1 MNKHIPFSILDV
13 APIVEGGG
21 GVADALQRSGQLAQM
36 AEQAGYTRF
45 WLAEH
50 HNAPNIASS
59 ATAVVIGYIASQ
71 TKSIRVG
78 SGGIMLPNHAP
89 LAIAEQFGTLDA
101 LYPGR
106 IDLGLGRA
114 PGTDPLTARALRGER
129 HTNGAN
135 FPEQLEELQAFIQ
148 PAQYVQHAIR
158 AIPGEGADVPIW
170 LLGSSDFSAA
180 LAAEKGLPFAFAGH
194 FSPTYIVPALK
205 LYKSSFKS
213 SAQYEK
219 PYSMVAVNIIVADS
233 DEEAHYLSTSMHQMF
248 LSFIRNQRSPLKP
261 PVENMDLIWTPQEK
275 LMVEQQVGSS
285 IIGSPQT
292 VQKKLHALIEA
303 TDVDEVMAT
312 AYIYDHPTRLK
323 SFRMLAET
331 MNLQKRN

>member
-1 MNKHIPFSILDV
+1 MKIPFSILDV
-13 APIVEGGG
+13 APIVQGGG
-21 GVADALQRSGQLAQM
+21 IADALQRTVKLAQV
-36 AEQAGYTRF
+36 AEESGYTRF

-59 ATAVVIGYIASQ
+59 ATSVVIGHVASH
-71 TKSIRVG
+71 TKTIRVG

-114 PGTDPLTARALRGER
+114 PGTDPITARALRGER

-135 FPEQLEELQAFIQ
+135 FPEQLEELQRFMHPTQHA
-148 PAQYVQHAIR
+148 QHAIR

-180 LAAEKGLPFAFAGH
+180 LAAEKALPFAFAGH

-205 LYKSSFKS
+205 LYKQSYVPSDS
-213 SAQYEK
+213 QPK
-219 PYSMVAVNIIVADS
+219 PYSMVAVNVIAADT
-233 DEEAHYLSTSMHQMF
+233 DEEAHYLATSMQQMF
-248 LSFIRNQRSPLKP
+248 LGFIRNQRTPLQP
-261 PVENMDLIWTPQEK
+261 PVQNMDELWTEQEK
-275 LMVEQQVGSS
+275 FMVEQQIGSS
-285 IIGSPQT
+285 IIGSKET
-292 VQKKLHALIEA
+292 IREKIQKLIEA
-303 TDVDEVMAT
+303 TEVDEIMAT
-312 AYIYDHPTRLK
+312 ASIFDLDARIK
-323 SFRMLAET
+323 SFQLFASVMKEIE
-331 MNLQKRN
+331 

>member
-1 MNKHIPFSILDV
+1 MDKHIPFSILDV
-13 APIVEGGG
+13 APILEGGD
-21 GVADALQRSGQLAQM
+21 VADALHRSAELAQL

-59 ATAVVIGYIASQ
+59 ATSVVIGYIASQ

-101 LYPGR
+101 LYPNR

-135 FPEQLEELQAFIQ
+135 FPDQLIELEAFLQ
-148 PAQYVQHAIR
+148 PTQYVQHAIR
-158 AIPGEGADVPIW
+158 AIPGEGANVPIW

-205 LYKSSFKS
+205 LYKQSFIPS
-213 SAQYEK
+213 EQYEQ
-219 PYSMVAVNIIVADS
+219 PYSMVATNIIVADT
-233 DEEAHYLSTSMHQMF
+233 DEEAQLLATSMYQMF
-248 LSFIRNQRSPLKP
+248 LGFIRNQRSPLKP
-261 PVENMDLIWTPQEK
+261 PVENMDEIWTPQEK
-275 LMVEQQVGSS
+275 MMVDQQVGSS

-292 VQKKLHALIEA
+292 VKAKLQQLIEA

-312 AYIYDHPTRLK
+312 AYIYDHQARLK
-323 SFRMLAET
+323 SFSLLAET
-331 MNLQKRN
+331 MQLLK

>member
-1 MNKHIPFSILDV
+1 MDKHIPFSILDV
-13 APIVEGGG
+13 APILEGGD
-21 GVADALQRSGQLAQM
+21 VADALHRSAELAQL

-59 ATAVVIGYIASQ
+59 ATSVVIGYIASQ
-71 TKSIRVG
+71 TKTIRVG

-101 LYPGR
+101 LYPNR

-135 FPEQLEELQAFIQ
+135 FPDQLIELQAFLQ
-148 PAQYVQHAIR
+148 PTQYVQHAIR
-158 AIPGEGADVPIW
+158 AIPGEGANVPIW

-205 LYKSSFKS
+205 LYKQSFIPS
-213 SAQYEK
+213 EHYEQ
-219 PYSMVAVNIIVADS
+219 PYSMVATNIIVADT
-233 DEEAHYLSTSMHQMF
+233 DEEAQLLATSMYQMF
-248 LSFIRNQRSPLKP
+248 LGFIRNQRSPLKP
-261 PVENMDLIWTPQEK
+261 PVENMDEIWTPQEK
-275 LMVEQQVGSS
+275 MMVDQQVGSS

-292 VQKKLHALIEA
+292 VKAKLQQLIEA

-312 AYIYDHPTRLK
+312 AYIYDHQARLK
-323 SFRMLAET
+323 SFSLLAET
-331 MNLQKRN
+331 MQLLK